1 MKTKRI
7 LAGALAAIMTFGLIG
22 CGNVEKNSSN
32 SKSTAAEPA
41 ETESSSVAES
51 VEAPEESSMTVET
64 ESSSAAETEIVP
76 EESSAVEEDSSQQDI
91 QPDNSA
97 DVTSDDIAFFE
108 QFSEKVYPSEYDT
121 AVEFLKSVFGETDK
135 VTELG
140 EFRNALDKI
149 YLSNQFDYPDGVSVL
164 GEKFSYMSVDY
175 DYDDKTIYAV
185 GFHKNPDLNTAQDND
200 PSSSDCKES
209 YDRLY
214 AQFIEMYGEPSQI
227 FMPEE
232 YGFNG
237 ALWLGTPC
245 GEIWLAWG
253 DKIFGSQEADCI
265 ISFSRNGLNSN
276 S

>member
-7 LAGALAAIMTFGLIG
+7 LAGALAAIMAFGLIG

-32 SKSTAAEPA
+32 SKSKAAEPA

-51 VEAPEESSMTVET
+51 VEEPEESSMTEET
-64 ESSSAAETEIVP
+64 ESSSVAETKIVS
-76 EESSAVEEDSSQQDI
+76 EESSAVEDESSQQDS
-91 QPDNSA
+91 QPENSI
-97 DVTSDDIAFFE
+97 DVSSDEIAFFE
-108 QFSEKVYPSEYDT
+108 LFPEKIYPSEYDT
-121 AVEFLKSVFGETDK
+121 AVELLKSVLGDTDK

-140 EFRNALDKI
+140 EFRNALDKM

-164 GEKFSYMSVDY
+164 DEKFSYMSVDY

-185 GFHKNPDLNTAQDND
+185 GFHKNPDLNTAEDND
-200 PSSSDCKES
+200 PSSSDCKDS

-214 AQFIEMYGEPSQI
+214 AKFIEMYGEPAQI
-227 FMPEE
+227 FTPED